1 MKMKKNDKLKEME
14 EMIKMSLYDN
24 YVVEQELK
32 VLTEEVR
39 RLSDLIEAFVWEN
52 TEEVEKYE

>member
-1 MKMKKNDKLKEME
+1 MKKMKKLEEME
-14 EMIKMSLYDN
+14 EMVEMALYDN